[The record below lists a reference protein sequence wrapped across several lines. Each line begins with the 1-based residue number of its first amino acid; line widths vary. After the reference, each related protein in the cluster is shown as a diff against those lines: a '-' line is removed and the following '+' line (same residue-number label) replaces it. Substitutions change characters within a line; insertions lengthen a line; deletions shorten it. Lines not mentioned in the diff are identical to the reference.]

1 MSLSYATIEAKFNNE
16 ITNTLKR
23 ALKLGI
29 PEPVIT
35 PSPFNVTIFFDS
47 LINSNFVFSKN

>member
-1 MSLSYATIEAKFNNE
+1 MQQLKPNLIINK

-29 PEPVIT
+29 PETVIT
-35 PSPFNVTIFFDS
+35 PSPFA
-47 LINSNFVFSKN
+47 SKSSKIP